1 MTDNNSRELARA
13 LLARHAG
20 GETTAA
26 PATTNGARAAN
37 GSATATAAPANGA
50 TALRGVAHTSF
61 RDHPGV
67 LEAGQRFGR
76 FDAWVNQVGLVNPY
90 YLPHEGISGAVT
102 RMADRDVVNFSSFGY
117 LDLAADP
124 RVRQAAKDAID
135 QYGTSAAAVR
145 IVAGELPIYR
155 ELEAELA
162 GIYDTEAALV
172 TASGYL
178 TNAAAVGFLLGKRD
192 LAVCDALIHHSVVSG
207 TEWSRCKR
215 VSFRHNDPESL
226 ETILKM
232 SRRSFD
238 RAMVIIEGL
247 YSMDGD
253 VVRLPEIIEV
263 ARRYDCSIMIDEA
276 HSFGTLG
283 ATGHGVREL
292 FDLPGDAVDVWMG
305 TLSKAL
311 GSVGG
316 YLAGNRELVD
326 GFKYVAGGLSMYTAA
341 PAPSAIGAALAGL
354 EVLRDEP
361 ERVTRLRHNSA
372 YFHRRAKEY
381 GFDIGMSEDSPII
394 PIMTGADEPAVLA
407 ALAMLQRD
415 FSVNAITHPVVPA
428 GEARLRFF
436 INCRHTEQQMD
447 QALATLREV
456 LDGLADTAGQQFTL
470 AHEEQHS

>member
-20 GETTAA
+20 GDTTAA

-37 GSATATAAPANGA
+37 GPATATAAPANGA
-50 TALRGVAHTSF
+50 TAPRGVAHTSF

-135 QYGTSAAAVR
+135 RYGTSAAAVR

-162 GIYDTEAALV
+162 RVYDTEAALV

-394 PIMTGADEPAVLA
+394 PVMTGADEPAVLA

>member
-1 MTDNNSRELARA
+1 MNDSDPRGLARA

-20 GETTAA
+20 N
-26 PATTNGARAAN
+26 NGGTKESGQRAAESAGRPQPVN
-37 GSATATAAPANGA
+37 GNGA
-50 TALRGVAHTSF
+50 TF
-61 RDHPGV
+61 RTGFADHPGV
-67 LEAGQRFGR
+67 LDAAQRFGR
-76 FDAWVNQVGLVNPY
+76 FDAWVRQVGLINPY
-90 YLPHEGISGAVT
+90 YLPHEGVSGAVT

-135 QYGTSAAAVR
+135 EYGTSAAAVR
-145 IVAGELPIYR
+145 IVAGELPVYR
-155 ELEAELA
+155 ELEDELA
-162 GIYDTEAALV
+162 GVYDTEAALV

-192 LAVCDALIHHSVVSG
+192 LAICDSLIHNSIVAG
-207 TEWSRCKR
+207 TEWAGCKR
-215 VSFRHNDPESL
+215 VFFRHNDPDSL
-226 ETILKM
+226 EAILRM

-238 RAMVIIEGL
+238 RALVLLEGV

-263 ARRYDCSIMIDEA
+263 ARKYGCSIMIDEA
-276 HSFGTLG
+276 HSFGTVG
-283 ATGHGVREL
+283 ATGHGIREH

-305 TLSKAL
+305 TLSKAI

-316 YLAGNRELVD
+316 YLAGRKDLVD

-341 PAPSAIGAALAGL
+341 PAPSAIAAARTAL
-354 EVLRDEP
+354 EVLREEP
-361 ERVTRLRHNSA
+361 QRVLRLRHNA
-372 YFHRRAKEY
+372 QYFHSRAREL
-381 GFDIGMSEDSPII
+381 GFDTGTSHDTPII

-407 ALAMLQRD
+407 ALAMLQRG

-436 INCRHTEQQMD
+436 VNCRHTEPQLD
-447 QALATLREV
+447 AALRALRQV
-456 LDGLADTAGQQFTL
+456 LDGLDGTAGQQFTL
-470 AHEEQHS
+470 AQEEQHS